1 MDHRSHSTIKSR
13 IKDHPFRVN
22 INRNQVFNLFKW
34 TLILFNGLMI
44 LMILGGLFVYFSEF
58 REKTNFKLTD
68 DSTETP
74 FSDDLETKSP
84 GSSSGPRYA
93 WLVTMFAFALLLA
106 IPCLGFIG
114 AIKEHVCLLVLY
126 GVIFIVEAI
135 VILIFR
141 SFWFL
146 FPALIASAAM
156 GLVILIRSEVDR
168 EGDGSSKKKA
178 SSKSRISWCLDK
190 V

>member
-1 MDHRSHSTIKSR
+1 MDRYNSLKAR

-34 TLILFNGLMI
+34 TLILFNGLLI
-44 LMILGGLFVYFSEF
+44 LTILGGLFVYFSEF
-58 REKTNFKLTD
+58 REKNNFTLD
-68 DSTETP
+68 DETTEAS
-74 FSDDLETKSP
+74 FSPDLETKP
-84 GSSSGPRYA
+84 TGSSSTPKYSWIVA
-93 WLVTMFAFALLLA
+93 MLSFALLLS

-114 AIKEHVCLLVLY
+114 AIKEHVCLLILY
-126 GVIFIVEAI
+126 GVMFTVQAI

-146 FPALIASAAM
+146 FPALVASAAM
-156 GLVILIRSEVDR
+156 GLVILIRSDADEA
-168 EGDGSSKKKA
+168 EKKNV
-178 SSKSRISWCLDK
+178 SRSRISWCLDK